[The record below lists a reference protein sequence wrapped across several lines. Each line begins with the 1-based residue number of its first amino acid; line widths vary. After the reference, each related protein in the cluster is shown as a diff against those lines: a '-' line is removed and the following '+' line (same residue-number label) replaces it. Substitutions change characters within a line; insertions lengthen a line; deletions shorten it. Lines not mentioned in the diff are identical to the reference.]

1 MASEGTRREAGGG
14 PFKPRTGPPAF
25 RAGELG
31 AGVALR
37 SLRHRRCGV
46 WDCEGTAAYRVGVAS
61 CGKKETVEISD
72 TAPKGVQMSMPS
84 PTRRNGAG
92 SKRPLDEMRQQA
104 RIIAN
109 FAEYLTEDIRNHPER
124 AREATR
130 ALAEWCKADLE
141 LLVHKRHRGRAPSAR
156 RTAGDHG
163 EQPLR
168 HPVAPHRQRGLARQG
183 LPPHNRTPRRSK
195 TAEYA

>member
-1 MASEGTRREAGGG
+1 
-14 PFKPRTGPPAF
+14 
-25 RAGELG
+25 
-31 AGVALR
+31 
-37 SLRHRRCGV
+37 
-46 WDCEGTAAYRVGVAS
+46 
-61 CGKKETVEISD
+61 
-72 TAPKGVQMSMPS
+72 MSMPS

-141 LLVHKRHRGRAPSAR
+141 LLVHKRTEVVRHRRAGPPATMENNRYAIQLHLIDSA
-156 RTAGDHG
+156 A
-163 EQPLR
+163 
-168 HPVAPHRQRGLARQG
+168 
-183 LPPHNRTPRRSK
+183 
-195 TAEYA
+195 